1 MTYPDEIHPLVGTRP
16 IIAAAAVVFIAD
28 RQGNLLLL
36 REKTGGPWHLPIGWM
51 EPGETLETAA
61 QRSILDL
68 LSITV
73 DDLWLV
79 NVFSGPQLARGKPG
93 SEVFPITAAYLPR
106 SVKGTLR
113 ANPRLAELRFFATWN
128 LRLDEVYPPDQPIVM
143 HFIQRFPGGRPQS
156 LEDMPGYHN
165 KYFWEDLSR

>member
-1 MTYPDEIHPLVGTRP
+1 MTYPDEIHSRVGSRP

-36 REKTGGPWHLPIGWM
+36 REKAGGRWHLPLGWM
-51 EPGETLETAA
+51 EPGETLENTA
-61 QRSILDL
+61 QRTIQDL
-68 LSITV
+68 LSLTV

-79 NVFSGPQLARGKPG
+79 NVFSGPQIARGPAG
-93 SEVFPITAAYLPR
+93 SETFPITAAYLPR
-106 SVKGTLR
+106 TVKGSLK
-113 ANPRLAELRFFATWN
+113 AHARLAELRFFATWN
-128 LRLDEVYPPDQPIVM
+128 LHLEEIYPPDQPIVN
-143 HFIQRFPGGRPQS
+143 HFVQRFPGGRPQS